1 MNKKLILLLALLA
14 GFVLIHGTC
23 WGKTAWVTLAEENAD
38 AVLFSTA
45 TYDDQVVAQWEYRS
59 ANIKTAQDTAVV
71 PFLFPSD
78 KITIS
83 EIETFLSQRNMTA
96 AQLAEYVGKYKASLR
111 EFIDH
116 ANGFGTDT
124 ALFIELLDG
133 VNKAAAE
140 QGVED
145 FFSFLRFTDTS
156 MAEFV
161 EVMGQVYGE
170 ESVYLSRMDEY
181 EQNFDEWYADY
192 LSSGAKT
199 FAEWL
204 GADASN
210 NATIGPRSI
219 AVVVGVFSIIGVV
232 YDIIKSTNVV
242 NVTDA
247 STRILHKDDINAMNY
262 ASAKINKT
270 PKVRWWIKNFAGV
283 ICYDV
288 TFHAESAYDA
298 KHSTIPGHFLPRIK
312 VVVDKVQATWPWSV
326 EAKVT
331 LDKNLANVGTL
342 SDPDP
347 QGKMDVHVNCHWQ
360 VLFIKGF
367 DNRHLTLSFRGSTGI
382 SQDPS

>member
-1 MNKKLILLLALLA
+1 MKKKLILLLALLA
-14 GFVLIHGTC
+14 CLVLIHGTC
-23 WGKTAWVTLAEENAD
+23 WGETAWVTLAEENAD

-45 TYDDQVVAQWEYRS
+45 TSDDRVVARWEYRS
-59 ANIKTAQDTAVV
+59 ANIKTAQDTDVV

-78 KITIS
+78 KINIK
-83 EIETFLSQRNMTA
+83 EIETFLSERNMTA
-96 AQLAEYVGKYKASLR
+96 AQLAEYLGKYRSSLR

-116 ANGFGTDT
+116 ADGFGTNT

-133 VNKAAAE
+133 LNKAAAE
-140 QGVED
+140 QGVGD

-156 MAEFV
+156 IAEFV

-170 ESVYLSRMDEY
+170 EIVYLSRMDEY
-181 EQNFDEWYADY
+181 DENLDEWYAGY
-192 LSSGAKT
+192 LTSGAKT

-210 NATIGPRSI
+210 DAKIGPRSPI
-219 AVVVGVFSIIGVV
+219 AAIVGVFSIIGIV

-242 NVTDA
+242 RVADS
-247 STRILHKDDINAMNY
+247 STRILHKDDPNSMNY
-262 ASAKINKT
+262 GGAKINKT

-312 VVVDKVQATWPWSV
+312 VVVDKVQATFPWSV
-326 EAKVT
+326 DAKVL
-331 LDKNLANVGTL
+331 LDKNLANVGTVAV
-342 SDPDP
+342 PDP

-360 VLFIKGF
+360 FLFFKGF
-367 DNRHLTLSFRGSTGI
+367 DNRHLTLSFTGSSGI
-382 SQDPS
+382 IQD